1 MSRALHILTGSLVSL
16 YLYILF
22 WVALMC
28 WIGYYYYYAPNLPIP
43 RLWVRERWSGGN
55 GSAADRIGAGY
66 QKYEKL
72 NTRTIIFNKTATAFL
87 RKETLSTKI
96 LRGNG
101 NSDVVSRLVR
111 QLATRRAWVLP
122 PLGFDFLSAYHTEVA
137 VGILLKLIFRAFSFP
152 YQKCL
157 DLTF

>member
-1 MSRALHILTGSLVSL
+1 MSRALHILIGSLVSL
-16 YLYILF
+16 YLHILF

-28 WIGYYYYYAPNLPIP
+28 WIGCYYYYAPNLPIP
-43 RLWVRERWSGGN
+43 RLWDRERWSGGN
-55 GSAADRIGAGY
+55 GSAADRTGAGY

-72 NTRTIIFNKTATAFL
+72 NTRTVIFNKTAPTFL
-87 RKETLSTKI
+87 RKETISTKI

-101 NSDVVSRLVR
+101 DSDVCLDKYASQPLVGR
-111 QLATRRAWVLP
+111 GFYP
-122 PLGFDFLSAYHTEVA
+122 PPGFDFLSAYHTEVD